1 MIIKVL
7 KYFSKIDI
15 MYLKEGVKM
24 DFYAIG
30 ARIKA
35 KRKEMNLTQENLA
48 EKLDISTEH
57 LSRIERGSVKPSLT
71 LAERISA
78 ELDMEEE
85 ELLFG
90 RSRDGVDNDVL
101 TSIFKYLSPQK
112 QSAIEEIT
120 KIIARL

>member
-1 MIIKVL
+1 
-7 KYFSKIDI
+7 
-15 MYLKEGVKM
+15 M

>member
-1 MIIKVL
+1 MIIKIL
-7 KYFSKIDI
+7 KKFFEIDI
-15 MYLKEGVKM
+15 ICLKEGIEM

-30 ARIKA
+30 ARIRA
-35 KRKEMNLTQENLA
+35 KRKALNLTQENLA

-71 LAERISA
+71 LTERICA
-78 ELDMEEE
+78 ELKMEEE

-90 RSRDGVDNDVL
+90 RSSENADDNMI
-101 TSIFKYLSPQK
+101 TSIFNYLSPQK
-112 QSAIEEIT
+112 QDAIKEIT